1 MNDLTPQIRFNILR
15 KDYFI
20 SENIVINETALNTK
34 THVNPHLLLPLIRT
48 TGNCSLTDWF
58 QFSLPLRA
66 VPEDVLPVIKE
77 ANVIPLIS
85 QLTVFIRSGR
95 SSHWLF
101 KGGRCTV
108 QFPIQLRQECRGTI
122 RFVAIQHCERVGG
135 KQSSVMK
142 TEKDAPFVSYMG
154 FLISEYAIRGFFDI
168 ILNEDLIPFSHP
180 QSHLSSLLSY
190 LDHQYYARDV
200 VLDLVTLLQLGSA
213 PQLLPLQIP
222 NLVTVRIPLIRI
234 MAETPVLRFIESC
247 AVHFSE
253 SLQLFPNHS
262 RNEFE
267 EISYEMQRLG
277 VISNDSSRF
286 IDDLIQ
292 FERFGGKVVISSLS
306 SNVFPIALLPS
317 DNVFSICH
325 EGWNRSQILL
335 EAVRAVKRTQVLNPF
350 LSDLEFCHGAVSGFD
365 PREFF
370 TELNEQNQFK
380 YIRTSYDDSD
390 PVNESFQTVF
400 RHPKQH
406 RIGSDLGHDLV
417 LNQKEGDCSLVL
429 ENRQFLFNYFST
441 IFWSFESNS
450 SRICNNGRNFFF
462 LFYRAL
468 PIILRRLLESSC
480 LEEGCFKNV
489 FLIGIPIE
497 DVISHSETDNLENV
511 YLGCFEGYLNSL
523 LCSQIIEF
531 TYPLTDRKDPAY
543 RIDSLLSPSL
553 VWVKSGIDWYL
564 GRVIMG
570 TRDWRIRKWDYL
582 RRVIDRLNLNRWPS
596 PIRFYRHL
604 HNVSASRVLP
614 KECDVYLFGPV
625 EKTDLCLVSSMEVID
640 ALSVLKSL
648 TEQIVYLNDTGIVLN
663 NSFVD
668 NACSPVFNDH

>member
-1 MNDLTPQIRFNILR
+1 M
-15 KDYFI
+15 
-20 SENIVINETALNTK
+20 
-34 THVNPHLLLPLIRT
+34 
-48 TGNCSLTDWF
+48 
-58 QFSLPLRA
+58 
-66 VPEDVLPVIKE
+66 
-77 ANVIPLIS
+77 
-85 QLTVFIRSGR
+85 
-95 SSHWLF
+95 
-101 KGGRCTV
+101 
-108 QFPIQLRQECRGTI
+108 
-122 RFVAIQHCERVGG
+122 
-135 KQSSVMK
+135 
-142 TEKDAPFVSYMG
+142 
-154 FLISEYAIRGFFDI
+154 
-168 ILNEDLIPFSHP
+168 
-180 QSHLSSLLSY
+180 
-190 LDHQYYARDV
+190 
-200 VLDLVTLLQLGSA
+200 
-213 PQLLPLQIP
+213 
-222 NLVTVRIPLIRI
+222 NLV
-234 MAETPVLRFIESC
+234 
-247 AVHFSE
+247 
-253 SLQLFPNHS
+253 Q
-262 RNEFE
+262 
-267 EISYEMQRLG
+267 
-277 VISNDSSRF
+277 
-286 IDDLIQ
+286 
-292 FERFGGKVVISSLS
+292 
-306 SNVFPIALLPS
+306 
-317 DNVFSICH
+317 
-325 EGWNRSQILL
+325 
-335 EAVRAVKRTQVLNPF
+335 
-350 LSDLEFCHGAVSGFD
+350 FCHGAVSGFD

-380 YIRTSYDDSD
+380 WAFVFIFTFRYIRTSYDDSD
-390 PVNESFQTVF
+390 PVNESFQTVLYEDGSHNQVF

-582 RRVIDRLNLNRWPS
+582 RRVIDRLNLNRCEYYQQL
-596 PIRFYRHL
+596 IRNRAFSDSIL
-604 HNVSASRVLP
+604 SSSA
-614 KECDVYLFGPV
+614 
-625 EKTDLCLVSSMEVID
+625 
-640 ALSVLKSL
+640 
-648 TEQIVYLNDTGIVLN
+648 
-663 NSFVD
+663 
-668 NACSPVFNDH
+668 